1 MARVRVQLAVSAD
14 GFIATDDRSLDW
26 LEPFPAGEFGFS
38 AFMKTIGTII
48 MGRASYDEG
57 AAMEPSPFSAIP
69 TFVLTS
75 RPFTP
80 RHPNI
85 KPVSLDNLAPTITE
99 LKQAS
104 PKDIWLF
111 GGGQTIAA
119 CLERN
124 LVDTLELAVIPR
136 LLGRGLPLFTPR
148 APALDALTLVEA
160 KPMTKDVLW
169 LHYSIER

>member
-1 MARVRVQLAVSAD
+1 MARVRVRLAVSAD
-14 GFIATDDRSLDW
+14 GLIATDDRSLDW
-26 LEPFPAGEFGFS
+26 LAPFPAGEFGISSFINS
-38 AFMKTIGTII
+38 IGTIV
-48 MGRASYDEG
+48 MGRTCYDEG
-57 AAMEPSPFSAIP
+57 EAIEPSPFTAHP
-69 TFVLTS
+69 TFVVTS
-75 RPFTP
+75 RALSP

-85 KPVSLDNLAPTITE
+85 KPISLDNLAATITE
-99 LKQAS
+99 LKRGD
-104 PKDIWLF
+104 KDIWLF

-119 CLERN
+119 CLERK

-169 LHYSIER
+169 LHYSIAH